1 MQEFIPSWFNERI
14 GGENLMHARFTAAA
28 KALGMV
34 TVGCLLVGYAPTS
47 EAANKNVVRRR
58 EVVVVPVAAA
68 AKGKEHTVGGKLV
81 AVSNRSITVASHKK
95 EKGKDH
101 TFEITRHTKIEG
113 QGKGLAA
120 LKAGEH
126 VVVKARGKRAEVITV
141 HKHHKKKKKA

>member
-1 MQEFIPSWFNERI
+1 
-14 GGENLMHARFTAAA
+14 MHTRLASVV
-28 KALGMV
+28 KVVGLV
-34 TVGCLLVGYAPTS
+34 TIGCLLAGYAPTS
-47 EAANKNVVRRR
+47 EAATERIVRRR
-58 EVVVVPVAAA
+58 EVIIVPAAAA
-68 AKGKEHTVGGKLV
+68 AKGKEHSVSGKLV

-113 QGKGLAA
+113 QKKGLAA
-120 LKAGEH
+120 LTAGEH